1 VIPSHPDNKAQ
12 NGNINMRKKIHH
24 SGAITVKIAT
34 IFLQPLVP
42 CVAPRAPPIPAW
54 TGTQL
59 NF

>member
-42 CVAPRAPPIPAW
+42 CVARARRRFLRGQEP
-54 TGTQL
+54 
-59 NF
+59 N